1 MLPVQINLSHF
12 SLSSL
17 IHMMVVLLFFSGL
30 APGYMSI
37 YMKYFTTNFSTEVAI
52 SFHNVADFTGG
63 SDRFA
68 SVLPVALLP
77 LGLATVQ
84 S

>member
-1 MLPVQINLSHF
+1 MLPVQIHLNHF

-17 IHMMVVLLFFSGL
+17 IHLMVVLLYFSGL
-30 APGYMSI
+30 APGYVSI
-37 YMKYFTTNFSTEVAI
+37 YMKYFTTNFSMEAAI

-68 SVLPVALLP
+68 SVLLVALLP